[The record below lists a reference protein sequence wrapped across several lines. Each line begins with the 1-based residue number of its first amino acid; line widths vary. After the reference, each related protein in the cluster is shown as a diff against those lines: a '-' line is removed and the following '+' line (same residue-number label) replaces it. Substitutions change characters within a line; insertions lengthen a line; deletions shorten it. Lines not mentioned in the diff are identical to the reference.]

1 MHMGCSEVQLVRNYN
16 FGAEDGMNGMV
27 DAFVDHLILEG
38 SPSPNLTTSNGRLVL
53 QEAEGLC
60 VDGVRVGVQTS
71 ADTNVATLTLRST
84 ERDSRQIMELLQ
96 RVHCEADDLQVGEL
110 CFFQQKMV
118 PNKYPAH
125 RSVDE
130 QVVKFSAAPRTL
142 SFDKTLLHTSKAFSN
157 LYGHHVKTVAN
168 RVDFFT
174 KGRQWYDERG
184 IPYQLGMLFTGDPGC
199 GKSSTVR
206 AIAKHTRRH
215 IVSVSLADI
224 LTATQLDNLFFS
236 DTLDL
241 VTGDKVKRVK
251 VPIEKRLYVIE
262 EVDAAGGVVL
272 SDSRGKAVQEGQL
285 TLRDI
290 LDVLDGNREMPGRML
305 VMTANHPEHLDPAFI
320 RPGRVDFTIKYGPV
334 TQAML
339 QDMFECFFGHKPETQ
354 LPGERI
360 LSPAE
365 VSEVYFSGVISEW
378 SEDKVSAALLELSG
392 RKG

>member
-16 FGAEDGMNGMV
+16 FGAEDGMNGLV
-27 DAFVDHLILEG
+27 DAFVDHLIAEG
-38 SPSPNLTTSNGRLVL
+38 SPSPNLMTSNGRLVL
-53 QEAEGLC
+53 QEAEELE
-60 VDGVRVGVQTS
+60 VDGVRVTVQTS
-71 ADTNVATLTLRST
+71 TDTNIATLTLKSEERS
-84 ERDSRQIMELLQ
+84 SRQMVELLQ

-110 CFFQQKMV
+110 CFFQQKVV

-130 QVVKFSAAPRTL
+130 QAVKFTAAPRTL

-157 LYGHHVKTVAN
+157 LYGNHVSTVAS

-174 KGRQWYDERG
+174 KGRQWYDDRG
-184 IPYQLGMLFTGDPGC
+184 IPYQLGMLFTGEPGC

-215 IVSVSLADI
+215 IVSVSLAEI
-224 LTATQLDNLFFS
+224 LTATQLDSLFFS

-272 SDSRGKAVQEGQL
+272 NDSRGKSVQEGQL
-285 TLRDI
+285 SLRDI

-320 RPGRVDFTIKYGPV
+320 RPGRVDFTVKYGPV
-334 TQAML
+334 TQQML
-339 QDMFECFFGHKPETQ
+339 HDMYECFFGHTPLKQ

-365 VSEVYFSGVISEW
+365 VSEVYFSGVISAW
-378 SEDKVSAALLELSG
+378 SEDQVAVALADLSS
-392 RKG
+392 RKS